1 MAQERDLLERMRG
14 APPEAV
20 DGHAAALEAYA
31 AAPIAVAA
39 TVEPEPKAPEDP
51 EFDPG
56 IVCVLSEKVL
66 NAWLRNRHQLLFPFA
81 VDLRR
86 LEPHETA
93 LVAHT
98 MVAAA
103 QADGSMD
110 GKERKRIEAA
120 LDLTDGTQASFLDE
134 VLQRPKSL
142 NEILTQAQDVKT
154 GALIYAAA
162 LMAVDRSRPVNRYYL
177 KYLAA
182 RLQLPEELVGSL
194 KQRYRPVN

>member
-1 MAQERDLLERMRG
+1 MAQQGTFMAKLRG

-20 DGHAAALEAYA
+20 DGHAAVLETYA
-31 AAPIAVAA
+31 VTVVVA
-39 TVEPEPKAPEDP
+39 EESQPEPRDEA
-51 EFDPG
+51 FDPG
-56 IVCVLSEKVL
+56 VVCVLAEKVL

-86 LEPHETA
+86 LERNETA

-120 LDLTDGTQASFLDE
+120 LGLADASEAAFLDE
-134 VLQRPKSL
+134 VLQHPRPL
-142 NEILTQAQDVKT
+142 NEILAAAQDVKT
-154 GALIYAAA
+154 RALVFAAA
-162 LMAVDRSRPVNRYYL
+162 LMAVDRTRPVNRYYL

-182 RLQLPEELVGSL
+182 RLQLPEELADSL